1 MSEWLGYTLIAT
13 AVYGLWGLFP
23 KLARAY
29 VDPRSAMIYQSLGTV
44 LGTLVILASARFR
57 VPVEPRG
64 IGYSLLAGIA
74 GVIGTQFLLMAL
86 AKGNASLVVPVTA
99 LYPIG
104 VVILAMIFL
113 KEPLTWKQTLGI
125 VISLVG
131 VAFIA
136 AE

>member
-1 MSEWLGYTLIAT
+1 MHNWLIYALMAT
-13 AVYGLWGLFP
+13 AIYGFWGFFP
-23 KLARAY
+23 KLASAY
-29 VDPRSAMIYQSLGTV
+29 LDPRSAMIYQSLGTV

-57 VPVEPRG
+57 VPMEPRG
-64 IGYSLLAGIA
+64 ITFSLLAGIA

-113 KEPLTWKQTLGI
+113 KEPLTLKQALGI
-125 VISLVG
+125 VISMVG
-131 VAFIA
+131 VLLIA
-136 AE
+136 S